1 MLTSSLVPVLLS
13 LQQVNISHSSSF
25 EQHVPQLISHLSLS
39 SFSVWPRHSSHLWRR
54 VPLLGGSSRRYGVWG
69 GSRGWQVAIFSRA
82 QIRQF
87 LVLTQKFIIFF
98 SGCTL
103 PSQTSRKSLCRLLR
117 RWENF
122 WDKNEFLVQ
131 VAEEAYQQNTAS
143 TYPEPEDKEAFIR
156 THLYDYNYDKVVLYV
171 DSICWSDEVYQF

>member
-25 EQHVPQLISHLSLS
+25 EQHVPQLISL
-39 SFSVWPRHSSHLWRR
+39 RHSSHLWRR
-54 VPLLGGSSRRYGVWG
+54 VPLLGGSSCRYGVWG

-117 RWENF
+117 RWGENF
-122 WDKNEFLVQ
+122 WDKNEFIVQ

-156 THLYDYNYDKVVLYV
+156 THLYDYNYDKVVLCV

>member
-25 EQHVPQLISHLSLS
+25 EQHVPQLISL
-39 SFSVWPRHSSHLWRR
+39 RHSSHLWRR
-54 VPLLGGSSRRYGVWG
+54 VPLLGGSSCRYGVWG
-69 GSRGWQVAIFSRA
+69 GSRGWQVAIFSQA

-87 LVLTQKFIIFF
+87 LVLTQKCIIFF

-122 WDKNEFLVQ
+122 WDKNEFIAQ

-156 THLYDYNYDKVVLYV
+156 SQLYDYNYDGVSALPAR
-171 DSICWSDEVYQF
+171 YQIWFIHV